1 MKTRATRAT
10 RATVLCWAL
19 AALAGCAGMGSH
31 DMAYREPVY
40 PAAAADEAI
49 IYVYRELG
57 MFGAALSWDILVD
70 GESVGTVYQ
79 GTYLWRRVPPGEH
92 TVRVRHNS
100 HVSERTINAEAG
112 RDYYIQQHVKMG
124 FWSGFPLLTIVD
136 PAEGRQAVRE
146 LRYLEV
152 AGEVK
157 AWD

>member
-1 MKTRATRAT
+1 MKTRAT

-19 AALAGCAGMGSH
+19 AALAGCAGMGSQ

-49 IYVYRELG
+49 IYVYREPG

-79 GTYLWRRVPPGEH
+79 GTYLWHRVSPGEH

-100 HVSERTINAEAG
+100 HISERTIRAEPG
-112 RDYYIQQHVKMG
+112 REYYIEQRVKGG
-124 FWSGFPLLTIVD
+124 FWTAFPLLSIVD
-136 PAEGRQAVRE
+136 PDEGSQAVQN

-152 AGEVK
+152 AESRRN
-157 AWD
+157 